1 MEDIQHFLNWVS
13 DSGGYLLVGC
23 GIIGTLGAAINWIYK
38 GLKTLIQPL
47 ESLKTVVDGLA
58 QKNDHYDACLHN
70 DKQQIDQIRED
81 NKIILRCFLQ
91 LLTHEIDGNHISKMK
106 ELRDEVQAYIIDKEL
121 KS

>member
-1 MEDIQHFLNWVS
+1 MENFLQWLS
-13 DSGGYLLVGC
+13 DSGTYILIIC
-23 GIIGTLGAAINWIYK
+23 GIIGALGTAINWIYK
-38 GLKTLIQPL
+38 GLKSLIAPL
-47 ESLKTVVDGLA
+47 ENLKGVVNELSN
-58 QKNDHYDACLHN
+58 QHKHYDTCLHN

-106 ELRDEVQAYIIDKEL
+106 ELRDEVQEYIIEKEL